1 MTRAKFS
8 PLLAPLFACGALGG
22 CLVGPN
28 YHTPSAPD
36 APAFKEAEGWTPAAP
51 SDAADRKDWWT
62 TFGDQT
68 LDDLEGRVNVT
79 NQTLAGDEAAYRVA
93 HATVQQERAALYPTV
108 TLNASATRSKSPSF
122 TTSGGSTST
131 GFSTSGGTSTTYEPT
146 VGASWAPDIW
156 GAVRRQIESYKG
168 AAQASAA
175 TLANARLSI
184 QTELASDYISLRQ
197 LDEEKRIYD
206 DTVAAYKRTLDITTN
221 KYHAG
226 VAALSDVLTAQSSL
240 LSAQATDTDLIQQRA
255 KMEHAIALLVGVPPA
270 QLTLAPA
277 QWNLKLPEIPT
288 AVPSS
293 LLQRRPD
300 IASAERAAQQAHA
313 LIGVRIA
320 AYYPNFTLSAEG
332 GYESNMINNL
342 FNASNSLWSLGAT
355 GAETLFDAGARG
367 AQVRGARAGYDEAVA
382 AYRQTVLTAFGEVE
396 DNLAAQRVFVPE
408 EAQLKAASDVANRNV
423 TITKNEYAAGTVDFT
438 TVANAETTALAAQN
452 ALLTIQA
459 SRLTTAVNLIE
470 DLGGGWTT
478 KDLPKD

>member
-1 MTRAKFS
+1 MTDRMFRLS
-8 PLLAPLFACGALGG
+8 PLLAPLIACGALGG
-22 CLVGPN
+22 CLAGPD
-28 YHTPSAPD
+28 YHTPSAPNP
-36 APAFKEAEGWTPAAP
+36 PAFKEAAGWTPAQP

-62 TFGDQT
+62 AFGDQT
-68 LDDLEGRVNVT
+68 LNDLEARVNVT
-79 NQTLAGDEAAYRVA
+79 NQTLAQDEAAYRVA
-93 HATVQQERAALYPTV
+93 HATVQQERAALYPAV

-122 TTSGGSTST
+122 STATTGYASA
-131 GFSTSGGTSTTYEPT
+131 GGTSTAYEPT

-175 TLANARLSI
+175 TLADARLSI
-184 QTELASDYISLRQ
+184 QTELAADYISLRQ

-206 DTVAAYKRTLDITTN
+206 DTVAAYKRTFDITLN
-221 KYHAG
+221 KYHSG
-226 VAALSDVLTAQSSL
+226 VAAQSDVLTAQSSL
-240 LSAQATDTDLIQQRA
+240 LSAEATDTDLIQQRA
-255 KMEHAIALLVGVPPA
+255 KEEHAIALLVGVPPS

-277 QWNLKLPEIPT
+277 PWNLTLPEIPT

-300 IASAERAAQQAHA
+300 IASAERAAQEAHA

-320 AYYPNFTLSAEG
+320 AYYPNITLSAEG
-332 GYESNMINNL
+332 GYESNAISNL
-342 FNASNSLWSLGAT
+342 FNASNSLWSIGAS

-382 AYRQTVLTAFGEVE
+382 AYRETVLTAFGQVE
-396 DNLAAQRVFVPE
+396 DNLAAQRVYSPE
-408 EAQLKAASDVANRNV
+408 EAQLKAASDVASRNV

-438 TVANAETTALAAQN
+438 TVAAAETTALAARN
-452 ALLTIQA
+452 ALLSVQA

-470 DLGGGWTT
+470 ALGGGWTT